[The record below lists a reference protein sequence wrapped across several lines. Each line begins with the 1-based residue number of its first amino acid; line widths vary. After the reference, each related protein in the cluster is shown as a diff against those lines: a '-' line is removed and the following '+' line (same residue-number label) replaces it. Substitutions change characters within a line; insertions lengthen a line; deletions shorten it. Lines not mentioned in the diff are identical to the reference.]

1 MSTTIANIIPVVR
14 NHLVEPTPVFWSDAE
29 LTDIAIRGIH
39 DLWRDIADLKQEHYL
54 TIDRTHVNFPP
65 NSSVL
70 TGVPA
75 DIHKIFQIEPVDMT
89 DNGSFHGL
97 LFLPLKYN
105 DQTFQLARS
114 RSPIDPTNDVVYY
127 ATHSQGA
134 PVNAPVIVCAPQV
147 TSNVPVSI
155 AYVPTLGALVETD
168 IIPIPG
174 EADNAVIAWT
184 VAFARAKEREDR
196 SPDDAWLAIFATE
209 KDHLLQSL
217 GLRQYQ
223 EPIYVQATWQE
234 YW

>member
-1 MSTTIANIIPVVR
+1 MSTTINGILPVIR
-14 NHLVEPTPVFWSDAE
+14 NHLVEPAPRFWADAE
-29 LTDIAIRGIH
+29 LVDIAIRGIH
-39 DLWRDIADLKQEHYL
+39 DLWRDIADLKQEHFI
-54 TIDRTHVNFPP
+54 TIDRTHVNYPP
-65 NSSVL
+65 NSTVL
-70 TGVPA
+70 TGVPI
-75 DIHKIFQIEPVDMT
+75 DIHKIFQIEPTDMS
-89 DNGSFHGL
+89 DNGLYHGL

-114 RSPIDPTNDVVYY
+114 RMPIDPQNDVIYY
-127 ATHSQGA
+127 TTHTQGA
-134 PVNAPVIVCAPQV
+134 PVNAPIIVCAPAV
-147 TSNVPVSI
+147 TSNVPVAIS
-155 AYVPTLGALVETD
+155 YVPTLPPLAATD

-209 KDHLLQSL
+209 KAHLLQSL

-223 EPIYVQATWQE
+223 EPIYVNAIWQE